1 MPYRS
6 AALVLLAALSLA
18 ADSPP
23 VDPAAAPARE
33 ARFTVSETTWSNVDL
48 SPDGRTIVFDLLGH
62 VYAVPIS
69 GGPARALTSG
79 HSWNMHPRFSP
90 DGASIAFTSDR
101 GGGDNLWI
109 MKADGAGA
117 RALTKESF
125 RLVAQPDFTPDGRFV
140 VGRKHF
146 TGARSLG
153 TGELWAYA
161 LDGGEGHAWT
171 ERGHLEADVNEPH
184 VDPTG
189 RWLYWVEAG
198 PFDYNRDIYQGIYSI
213 KRKDL
218 HTGATEQ
225 VAGGPGGAVRPRVSP
240 DGETLGY
247 LRRNVDGARGEWVL
261 RELATGRERVAYVGL
276 DVDQQETWSLHG
288 TAPTWAWTPDGAA
301 AVFAFGGGLHR
312 VSRDGAVTPIPF
324 TAEVRRPLAPV
335 VRQPHEAA
343 PSTFQ
348 AKAIRWPSLH
358 PSGKHLLYVGVGRA
372 WIQPVGGEPVAVS
385 PADKLAFAPAW
396 SPRGDAF
403 VYTTWTDRDGGMVW
417 LQRVRGAAL
426 DGDPVALGDAPDLY
440 TGPAFDGAG
449 ERVVWLR
456 GSGRTNRGAS
466 GASEPRLNVQWR
478 AIAGSASG
486 ASRDGAGSTTSGAS
500 SARPPL
506 GPIVDAGEIAN
517 LAWGERTPRPRFSPD
532 GERLWITDRDD
543 KALALVS
550 TDLRGHDRRVLA
562 RGEKLA
568 EIAPS
573 PDGRHI
579 AWKVAHQ
586 AWVAPMPPP
595 GGRPLDLASKAMPS
609 VRLSAHLGE
618 FLAWSDATT
627 LTWAAGPTVHRVDLS
642 SGLPARPDAKPTKAT
657 KRDPWPDGT
666 VAAIGEPMPT
676 RLMVTRPVADA
687 TIALVGARIVTM
699 NGDEVI
705 EDGAIVVRGE
715 RILAVGARAKV
726 AIPAGATVRDLAG
739 KTIIPGF
746 VDVHAHMGYGQADV
760 SPELL
765 PAYAANLAYGVTTT
779 HDPSAQTHFVFSQ
792 RELDLA
798 GRIVG
803 PRIFSTGFI
812 LYGAESDDR
821 ATVESLNDAREHLRR
836 IKAYGGFSVKSY
848 NQPRRDQRQ
857 WILRAAAEEGLV
869 VVPEGGS
876 TLQHNLTMIVDG
888 HTGVEHALPVAPLRA
903 DVLGLWAAQPGTHY
917 TPTLLVGYGGVWGEN
932 TFYQRERVWERA
944 RLQAW
949 TPPGRLEAR
958 GKRLPIYVPEEDWH
972 HVKLAAS
979 AWELT
984 KRGVPANL
992 GAHGQLQGLGPHWEL
1007 WAFADGGFPAH
1018 DALRVATINGA
1029 RYLGLD
1035 ADLGSLEPGKLAD
1048 LVILSANPLENLR
1061 DSDKIEAVMK
1071 GGVVYDPDTLS
1082 TTWPA
1087 QGPPQVPWW
1096 RSGPE
1101 GEAGYGVPWRGD
1113 DGDGCGHL

>member
-1 MPYRS
+1 MPFHRL
-6 AALVLLAALSLA
+6 ALVLVAALSLA

-33 ARFTVSETTWSNVDL
+33 ARFTVSETTWSNLDV
-48 SPDGRTIVFDLLGH
+48 SPDGKTVVFDLLGH
-62 VYAVPIS
+62 LYAIPVE
-69 GGPARALTSG
+69 GGAARALTTG

-109 MKADGAGA
+109 MKADGTGA
-117 RALTKESF
+117 RALTKETF

-140 VGRKHF
+140 FGRKHF
-146 TGARSLG
+146 TGTRSLG
-153 TGELWAYA
+153 TGEIWAYA
-161 LDGGEGHAWT
+161 VDGGGDGHAWT

-184 VDPTG
+184 VDPSG

-198 PFDYNRDIYQGIYSI
+198 PFDYNRDIYEGIYTI
-213 KRKDL
+213 RRKDL
-218 HTGATEQ
+218 HTGEVEGVT
-225 VAGGPGGAVRPRVSP
+225 GGHGGAVRPRVSP
-240 DGETLGY
+240 DGARLGY
-247 LRRNVDGARGEWVL
+247 LRRNVGGDRGEWVI
-261 RELATGRERVAYVGL
+261 RDLATGAERVAFVGL
-276 DVDQQETWSLHG
+276 DKDQQETWSLHG
-288 TAPTWAWTPDGAA
+288 TAPAWDWMPDGKS
-301 AVFAFGGGLHR
+301 AVFAFGGQLQR
-312 VSRDGAVTPIPF
+312 VTLDGAATPIPF

-343 PSTFQ
+343 PTTFQ
-348 AKAIRWPSLH
+348 ARAIRWPSLDAK
-358 PSGKHLLYVGVGRA
+358 GERLLYVGVGRV
-372 WIQPVGGEPVAVS
+372 WMQPTAGEPVAVS

-396 SPRGDAF
+396 SPRGDAV
-403 VYTTWTDRDGGMVW
+403 VYTTWSDRAGGMVW
-417 LQRVRGAAL
+417 LQKIGASGAE
-426 DGDPVALGDAPDLY
+426 GPPVALGDGPDLY
-440 TGPAFDGAG
+440 TGPAFDPTG

-466 GASEPRLNVQWR
+466 GASEPRLRVQWR
-478 AIAGSASG
+478 PVAG
-486 ASRDGAGSTTSGAS
+486 
-500 SARPPL
+500 
-506 GPIVDAGEIAN
+506 GPVVDAGEIAN

-532 GERLWITDRDD
+532 GERLWITDRDGD
-543 KALALVS
+543 ALALVS
-550 TDLRGHDRRVLA
+550 TDLSGHDRQVLA
-562 RGEKLA
+562 KGAKLA

-586 AWVAPMPPP
+586 AWVAPMPPV
-595 GGRPLDLASKAMPS
+595 GGRPLDLASASMPK

-618 FLAWSDATT
+618 FLAWADAAT
-627 LTWAAGPTVHRVDLS
+627 LTWAAGPEVYRVDLS
-642 SGLPARPDAKPTKAT
+642 AGLPERPKVEPPKAT
-657 KRDPWPDGT
+657 KRNPWPDGT
-666 VAAIGEPMPT
+666 IQPIGERLET
-676 RLMVTRPVADA
+676 RLRVTRPVADG
-687 TIALVGARIVTM
+687 TIALVGAKIVTM
-699 NGDEVI
+699 RGDEVI
-705 EDGAIVVRGE
+705 EDGVIVVRGE
-715 RILAVGARAKV
+715 RIVAVGPRASV
-726 AIPAGATVRDLAG
+726 AVPEGATVRDLAG
-739 KTIIPGF
+739 KTIIPGL

-792 RELDLA
+792 RELELA

-803 PRIFSTGFI
+803 PRVFSTGFI

-821 ATVESLNDAREHLRR
+821 ATVESLDDAREHLRR

-876 TLQHNLTMIVDG
+876 TFQHNLTMIVDG
-888 HTGVEHALPVAPLRA
+888 HTGIEHALPVAPLRD
-903 DVLGLWAAQPGTHY
+903 DVLSLWAAQPGTHY

-932 TFYQRERVWERA
+932 TFYQRERIYERE
-944 RLQAW
+944 RLQRW
-949 TPPGRLEAR
+949 TPPGRLEAN
-958 GKRLPIYVPEEDWH
+958 GKRLDRYVPEEDWH
-972 HVKLAAS
+972 HDDLAAS
-979 AWELT
+979 AWELQ

-1007 WAFADGGFPAH
+1007 WAFADGGFPPH
-1018 DALRVATINGA
+1018 EALRVATLNGA

-1048 LVILSANPLENLR
+1048 LVVLSKDPLADLWDTDE
-1061 DSDKIEAVMK
+1061 IEAVMK
-1071 GGVVYDPDTLS
+1071 GGVLYDPDTLA
-1082 TTWPA
+1082 TTWPTA
-1087 QGPPQVPWW
+1087 GPPQVPWW
-1096 RSGPE
+1096 RSGPG
-1101 GEAGYGVPWRGD
+1101 GEAGFAVPIQGD